1 MIFQADSREQKTKL
15 YSHHSAKSS
24 VAHDFFLGGGGG
36 SLHGSRIFFPGGGS
50 KGHLGVC
57 CRGGVPMPIFGNF
70 TMKFKH

>member
-1 MIFQADSREQKTKL
+1 MIFQADSREQKTNYIL
-15 YSHHSAKSS
+15 ITRQNPQLHMI
-24 VAHDFFLGGGGG
+24 FFGGGGG

-70 TMKFKH
+70 TMKIKH